1 MKLAIKPTSAKPLNE
16 YRLTDWLP
24 RIAHEHSQRFG
35 VLSGAAQ
42 NHAALTCRDYAGV
55 ILPLRSQRSSQV
67 CSSFQ
72 RNTCPL
78 INRQLRSSF
87 AIASMSAG
95 ANSLPMTPRRL
106 LSMFRGFAE
115 RSEEHT
121 SELQSLRH
129 LVCRLLLE

>member
-55 ILPLRSQRSSQV
+55 ILPLRSHRSFQDW
-67 CSSFQ
+67 SSFQ
-72 RNTCPL
+72 ENTCPL
-78 INRQLRSSF
+78 ISRQMRSRF

-95 ANSLPMTPRRL
+95 ANGLLTTPRRL
-106 LSMFRGFAE
+106 LNMVRLFAE
-115 RSEEHT
+115 KGIGI
-121 SELQSLRH
+121 
-129 LVCRLLLE
+129 C